1 MRGYDGLPGED
12 HNDDIIS
19 DTASPTEATVVD
31 SSEDIQVLIRQAVV
45 HVITRKCGLSEYF
58 DLFDKAAILSRGEVP
73 VDQIPNIT
81 HAELQALTLETDR
94 KWRQPKA
101 LYFTILVCSI
111 GAIEQGWA
119 QASMNGANLYFPNE
133 FGIGS
138 SSFKDT
144 LLVGL
149 INSAIYLSTA
159 LVGAWLSEPLNRR
172 FGRRGAVFAGA
183 LLCLVF
189 NVASSLS
196 RTWPQLLVFR
206 TVVGI
211 GLGISAST
219 VSILAAECAP
229 PSIRGGLAVSWQ
241 MWVAFGVFAGFLAN
255 VAFFNFGELT
265 WRLQLVAPALP
276 AIPLTVLIWQCPE
289 SPAWLMKNLRYKE
302 AFESLCRLRN
312 SKLQA
317 AREVYIAYHS
327 IETFKDQPKEK
338 MSFGRQFIDLYS
350 VPRIRRATLASF
362 SVMISQQLCGI
373 NIISFYSS
381 SIFLGAGFSRY
392 GALIATVLFG
402 LVNFL
407 GAFPAIWTMD
417 TLGRRT
423 LLLLTLPLM
432 ALAMF
437 CAGLTFSI
445 PANNPA
451 HFALLVILIYVFCAL
466 YSPEMGPVPNSYSAE
481 VFPRFHR
488 ELGMALAVA
497 TTNFWAA
504 VLSLTFPRLET
515 ALGSQGAFIL
525 YAFLNLVAF
534 ILVFLFVPETRQKT
548 LEQLDDVFS
557 IRTRT
562 FARYQVCEYAPWW
575 LRRYVLRQDVDEPK
589 PLRSRVL
596 QEEEEH
602 RRLLSRRRGDRD

>member
-1 MRGYDGLPGED
+1 MRTNDELSAED
-12 HNDDIIS
+12 YEDVVS
-19 DTASPTEATVVD
+19 DVSSPTSAIENLQRHVPTL
-31 SSEDIQVLIRQAVV
+31 IQGSILRDFTKQY
-45 HVITRKCGLSEYF
+45 GLSKYHEIF
-58 DLFDKAAILSRGEVP
+58 EKASILEQGDVP
-73 VDQIPNIT
+73 MDEIPNIT
-81 HAELQALTLETDR
+81 APELHALELETDR
-94 KWRQPKA
+94 KWRQPKT

-119 QASMNGANLYFPNE
+119 QASMNGANLYFPKE

-138 SSFKDT
+138 SDFKDT

-159 LVGAWLSEPLNRR
+159 LIGACLSEPLNHR

-183 LLCLVF
+183 LICLF
-189 NVASSLS
+189 SNVASALS
-196 RTWPQLLVFR
+196 RSWPQLLLFR
-206 TVVGI
+206 VVVGI
-211 GLGISAST
+211 GLGVGAST
-219 VSILAAECAP
+219 VSIFAAECAP

-255 VAFFNFGELT
+255 VAFFSFGDMT

-276 AIPLTVLIWQCPE
+276 VIPLAGLVFQCPE
-289 SPAWLMKNLRYKE
+289 SPAWLMKKMRYAA

-312 SKLQA
+312 SELQA
-317 AREVYIAYHS
+317 AREVYAAY
-327 IETFKDQPKEK
+327 ILTR
-338 MSFGRQFIDLYS
+338 MNRN
-350 VPRIRRATLASF
+350 ATLASF

-381 SIFLGAGFSRY
+381 SIFLDAGFSRF
-392 GALIATVLFG
+392 GALLASVLFG

-417 TLGRRT
+417 TLGRRS

-432 ALAMF
+432 ALTMF

-445 PANNPA
+445 PADNLA
-451 HFALLVILIYVFCAL
+451 HFGLLAILIYLFCAL
-466 YSPEMGPVPNSYSAE
+466 YSPGMGPVPNSYSAE
-481 VFPRFHR
+481 VFPLSHR

-515 ALGSQGAFIL
+515 ALGTQGAFIL

-534 ILVFLFVPETRQKT
+534 ALVFLFVPETRLKG
-548 LEQLDDVFS
+548 LDELDDVFS
-557 IRTRT
+557 IRTRV
-562 FARYQVCEYAPWW
+562 FARYQLGEYLPWW
-575 LRRYVLRQDVDEPK
+575 LRRYVLRQDVEEPK
-589 PLRSRVL
+589 PLHSEVEYRTLL
-596 QEEEEH
+596 QGDGEEP
-602 RRLLSRRRGDRD
+602 

>member
-1 MRGYDGLPGED
+1 MREYDALLGED
-12 HNDDIIS
+12 NDDAIIS
-19 DTASPTEATVVD
+19 DTTLPADTAIDDPQSIQSDHVVNAF
-31 SSEDIQVLIRQAVV
+31 VKRY
-45 HVITRKCGLSEYF
+45 GLSEHL
-58 DLFDKAAILSRGEVP
+58 DLFVKAGILLQGAVP
-73 VDQIPNIT
+73 VDQIPNVT
-81 HAELQALTLETDR
+81 AAELEALEHETER
-94 KWRQPKA
+94 KWRQPKT

-138 SSFKDT
+138 SDFKDT

-183 LLCLVF
+183 LLCLF
-189 NVASSLS
+189 SNMASALS
-196 RTWPQLLVFR
+196 RSWPKLLLFR
-206 TVVGI
+206 VVVGI
-211 GLGISAST
+211 GLGVGAST
-219 VSILAAECAP
+219 VSIFAAECAP

-241 MWVAFGVFAGFLAN
+241 MWVAFGVFAGFMAN

-276 AIPLTVLIWQCPE
+276 AIPLATLVFQCPE
-289 SPAWLMKNLRYKE
+289 SPAWLMKKLRYAA

-312 SKLQA
+312 TELQA
-317 AREVYIAYHS
+317 AREVYASYLLV
-327 IETFKDQPKEK
+327 ETNSDEPKSK
-338 MSFGRQFIDLYS
+338 SSFARQFMELYTI
-350 VPRIRRATLASF
+350 PRIRRATLASF
-362 SVMISQQLCGI
+362 SAMISQQLCGI

-381 SIFLGAGFSRY
+381 SIFLDAGFSRY
-392 GALIATVLFG
+392 GALLASVLFG

-417 TLGRRT
+417 TLGRRS
-423 LLLLTLPLM
+423 LLLVTLPLM
-432 ALAMF
+432 ALTMY

-445 PANNPA
+445 PADSLA
-451 HFALLVILIYVFCAL
+451 HFGLLAILIYVFCAL
-466 YSPEMGPVPNSYSAE
+466 YSPGMGPVPNSYSAE
-481 VFPRFHR
+481 VFPLSHR

-515 ALGSQGAFIL
+515 ALGTQGAFIL

-534 ILVFLFVPETRQKT
+534 VLVFLFVPETRQKT
-548 LEQLDDVFS
+548 LDELDDVFS
-557 IRTRT
+557 VRTRAFT
-562 FARYQVCEYAPWW
+562 RYQVGEYLPWW
-575 LRRYVLRQDVDEPK
+575 LRRYVMRQDIEEPK
-589 PLRSRVL
+589 PLHYGAGYRSVL
-596 QEEEEH
+596 QGDEEEP
-602 RRLLSRRRGDRD
+602 

>member
-1 MRGYDGLPGED
+1 MRTNDELPAEDYDD
-12 HNDDIIS
+12 VVS
-19 DTASPTEATVVD
+19 DVSSPTSAIENPQRHVQTP
-31 SSEDIQVLIRQAVV
+31 IQASILQDF
-45 HVITRKCGLSEYF
+45 TKQYGLSKYHE
-58 DLFDKAAILSRGEVP
+58 LFEKASILVQGDVP
-73 VDQIPNIT
+73 VDEIPNIT
-81 HAELQALTLETDR
+81 ASELDALELETDR

-119 QASMNGANLYFPNE
+119 QASMNGANLYFPKE

-138 SSFKDT
+138 SDFEDT

-159 LVGAWLSEPLNRR
+159 LIGAWLSEPLNHR
-172 FGRRGAVFAGA
+172 FGRRGAVFSGA
-183 LLCLVF
+183 LLCLF
-189 NVASSLS
+189 SNIASALS
-196 RTWPQLLVFR
+196 RSWLQLLLFR
-206 TVVGI
+206 VVVGI
-211 GLGISAST
+211 GLGVGAST
-219 VSILAAECAP
+219 VSIFAAECAP

-255 VAFFNFGELT
+255 VAFFSFGDMT

-276 AIPLTVLIWQCPE
+276 VIPLASLVFQCPE
-289 SPAWLMKNLRYKE
+289 SPAWLMKKMRYAA

-317 AREVYIAYHS
+317 AREVYAAYILS
-327 IETFKDQPKEK
+327 KTSRNDPATKP
-338 MSFGRQFIDLYS
+338 SFGKQFLELYS

-373 NIISFYSS
+373 NIVSFYSS
-381 SIFLGAGFSRY
+381 SIFLDAGFSRF
-392 GALIATVLFG
+392 GALLASVLFG

-417 TLGRRT
+417 TLGRRS

-432 ALAMF
+432 ALTMF

-445 PANNPA
+445 PADNLA
-451 HFALLVILIYVFCAL
+451 HFGLLAVLIYLFCAL
-466 YSPEMGPVPNSYSAE
+466 YSPGMGPMPNSYSAE
-481 VFPRFHR
+481 VFPLSHR

-515 ALGSQGAFIL
+515 ALGTQGAFIL

-534 ILVFLFVPETRQKT
+534 VLVFLFVPETRQKG
-548 LEQLDDVFS
+548 LDELDDVFS

-562 FARYQVCEYAPWW
+562 FARYQVVEYSPWW
-575 LRRYVLRQDVDEPK
+575 ARRYILRQDIEEPK
-589 PLRSRVL
+589 PLHSEVEYRTLL
-596 QEEEEH
+596 QRDGEEP
-602 RRLLSRRRGDRD
+602 